1 MTWYTILRMAYKL
14 RFLPIG
20 GIVGVTKNMY
30 VYELYKDDQLQ
41 DILIVDCGIGFPKVQ
56 EFGVD
61 FEIPDISYLE
71 DKTDKIR
78 AIVLTHAH
86 EDHISAVRFHYN
98 KLGRPRIYTTKLT
111 SLFVQNKAK
120 EQGVKLDIDI
130 IDFEHLYPIGG
141 FTVKFIRMTHS
152 IPDTTQLLIKTPAG
166 AIYHGSDFKID
177 VTPPFGYAPD
187 FYEIAKAGKEGVLC
201 LLSDSL
207 GSDRP
212 GFTDSESVVGKTFE
226 DEIRTTQGKFIMT
239 TFASNIS
246 RVRQCAEAAVKFNR
260 KVCLLGRSLMTN
272 TALVKDL
279 GYFPIPESCIVSE
292 RDLKKYKP
300 HQLCIIATGSQGQY
314 GSAMARIAMGEHKYV
329 QVQKG
334 DKVVFS
340 SDPIPGNEENVYE
353 LIEHLYKQEADVRYS
368 DVHDALHA
376 SGHGSQG
383 DMLLLMRMV
392 NAKYLIPIGGTVIFQ
407 RHYRDLARR
416 MGYEDK
422 NVFLLEEGQTVEFV
436 GGNARL
442 GKKLHTKNVYVDA
455 YGVGDVGEVILRDR
469 QTLATEG
476 FVFIVIKVDAQNKL
490 IEKPEC
496 VSRGFV
502 YGKGKG
508 ADREKIFSGAGDLIQ
523 KIFDEAQGV
532 LPLHRDVITKL
543 ERYFEKQT
551 NKQPLVVV
559 ELLKL

>member
-1 MTWYTILRMAYKL
+1 MATAYKL
-14 RFLPIG
+14 RFVPIG

-30 VYELYKDDQLQ
+30 CYELYKDNELK
-41 DILIVDCGIGFPKVQ
+41 DILLVDCGIGFPKVQ

-61 FEIPDISYLE
+61 FEIPDITYLE
-71 DKTDKIR
+71 DKVDKIR
-78 AIVLTHAH
+78 GLMLTHAH

-120 EQGVKLDIDI
+120 EQGVKLDVEV
-130 IDFEHLYPIGG
+130 IDFRKSYVLGG
-141 FTVKFIRMTHS
+141 FDVKFIRMTHS
-152 IPDTTQLLIKTPAG
+152 IPDTTQLLIKTPVG
-166 AIYHGSDFKID
+166 AIYHGCDYKID
-177 VTPPFGYAPD
+177 LTPPFGYGPD

-201 LLSDSL
+201 FLSDSL

-212 GFTDSESVVGKTFE
+212 GFTASESVVGKSFE
-226 DEIRTTQGKFIMT
+226 DEIRTTKGMFLMT

-246 RVRQCAEAAVKFNR
+246 RVRQCAEAALKFNR
-260 KVCLLGRSLMTN
+260 KICLLGRSLVTN
-272 TALVKDL
+272 TGLVKDL
-279 GYFPIPESCIVSE
+279 GYFPIPESHIISE
-292 RDLKKYKP
+292 KDLKKYKP
-300 HQLCIIATGSQGQY
+300 HEICIIATGSQGQY
-314 GSAMARIAMGEHKYV
+314 GSAMARIAMGEHRFV
-329 QVQKG
+329 QVKKG

-340 SDPIPGNEENVYE
+340 SDPIPGNEEQVNE
-353 LIEHLYKQEADVRYS
+353 LIEHLYLQEADVKYNKGGN
-368 DVHDALHA
+368 DLHT

-383 DMLLLMRMV
+383 DMLLMMRML
-392 NAKYLIPIGGTVIFQ
+392 NAKYLIPIGGTVLFQ

-416 MGYEDK
+416 MNYRDED
-422 NVFLLEEGQTVEFV
+422 VFLLGEGQTVEFEN
-436 GGNARL
+436 GKAKL
-442 GKKLHTKNVYVDA
+442 GKKILTKNVYVDA

-476 FVFIVIKVDAQNKL
+476 FVFIVVKVDSQGKL
-490 IEKPEC
+490 ISKPEC

-508 ADREKIFSGAGDLIQ
+508 ADRDKIFEGAGDLIDDMF
-523 KIFDEAQGV
+523 KAAKGAV
-532 LPLHRDVITKL
+532 PLHRDMITKL

-559 ELLKL
+559 EVLKL

>member
-1 MTWYTILRMAYKL
+1 MAYKL

-30 VYELYKDDQLQ
+30 VYELYNNGELQ
-41 DILIVDCGIGFPKVQ
+41 DILLVDCGIGFPKVQ

-61 FEIPDISYLE
+61 FEIPDITYLE
-71 DKTDKIR
+71 DKVDKIR
-78 AIVLTHAH
+78 GLLLTHAH

-120 EQGVKLDIDI
+120 EMNVKLDVEI
-130 IDFEHLYPIGG
+130 IDFRKTYMLGH
-141 FTVKFIRMTHS
+141 FDAKFIRATHS
-152 IPDTTQLLIKTPAG
+152 IPDTTHILIKTPAG
-166 AIYHGSDFKID
+166 SIYHGSDFKMD
-177 VTPPFGYAPD
+177 LTPPFGYAPD

-226 DEIRTTQGKFIMT
+226 DEIRTTTGLFVMT

-246 RVRQCAEAAVKFNR
+246 RIRQCAEAAVKFNR
-260 KVCLLGRSLMTN
+260 KICLLGRSLVTN

-279 GYFPIPESCIVSE
+279 GYFPIPDSFLIEE
-292 RDLKKYKP
+292 KHLGKYKP
-300 HQLCIIATGSQGQY
+300 HQLCIIATGSQGQF
-314 GSAMARIAMGEHKYV
+314 GSAMARIAFGDHKYV
-329 QVQKG
+329 HIKKG

-340 SDPIPGNEENVYE
+340 SDPIPGNEDNVNE
-353 LIEHLYKQEADVRYS
+353 LIEHLYVLGADVRYS
-368 DVHDALHA
+368 DVHDGLHA

-392 NAKYLIPIGGTVIFQ
+392 GAKYLIPIGGTVLFQ

-416 MGYEDK
+416 MNYDDK
-422 NVFLLEEGQTVEFV
+422 DVFLLEEGQTVEFEN
-436 GGNARL
+436 GKAAL
-442 GKKLHTKNVYVDA
+442 GKKVVTKNVYVDA
-455 YGVGDVGEVILRDR
+455 YGVGDVGDVILRDR

-476 FVFIVIKVDAQNKL
+476 IVFVVVKYDLENKL
-490 IEKPEC
+490 VGKPEC
-496 VSRGFV
+496 ISRGFV
-502 YGKGKG
+502 HGKGKNT
-508 ADREKIFSGAGDLIQ
+508 DKEKIFVGAGGVIEDLFAGQ
-523 KIFDEAQGV
+523 KGT
-532 LPLHRDVITKL
+532 LPLQRDMITRL

-551 NKQPLVVV
+551 GKQPLVVV
-559 ELLKL
+559 EMLRV

>member
-1 MTWYTILRMAYKL
+1 MSYKL
-14 RFLPIG
+14 RFIPLG

-30 VYELYKDDQLQ
+30 VYELYNNDELQ
-41 DILIVDCGIGFPKVQ
+41 DILIVDCGIGFPKVA

-61 FEIPDISYLE
+61 FEIPDITYLE
-71 DKTDKIR
+71 DKVDKIR
-78 AIVLTHAH
+78 GMLLTHAH

-98 KLGRPRIYTTKLT
+98 KLGKPRIYTTKLT

-120 EQGVKLDIDI
+120 EMNVKLNVEI
-130 IDFEHLYPIGG
+130 IDFRKSYMLGD
-141 FTVKFIRMTHS
+141 FDVKFIRATHS
-152 IPDTTQLLIKTPAG
+152 IPDTTHILIKSPAG
-166 AIYHGSDFKID
+166 SIYHGSDFKMD
-177 VTPPFGYAPD
+177 LTPPFGYAPD

-212 GFTDSESVVGKTFE
+212 GFTDSESAVGKTIE
-226 DEIRTTQGKFIMT
+226 DEIRTTSGLFVMT

-260 KVCLLGRSLMTN
+260 KICLLGRSLVTN

-279 GYFPIPESCIVSE
+279 GYFPIPESFLIE
-292 RDLKKYKP
+292 EKNLGKYKP
-300 HQLCIIATGSQGQY
+300 HQLCIIATGAQGQY
-314 GSAMARIAMGEHKYV
+314 GSAMARIAFGDHKYV
-329 QVQKG
+329 HIKRG

-340 SDPIPGNEENVYE
+340 SDPIPGKDNVNE
-353 LIEHLYKQEADVRYS
+353 LIEQLYILGADVKYS
-368 DVHDALHA
+368 DVHDGLHA

-392 NAKYLIPIGGTVIFQ
+392 GAKYLIPIGGTVLFQ
-407 RHYRDLARR
+407 RHYRSLAKR
-416 MGYEDK
+416 MNYDDRD
-422 NVFLLEEGQTVEFV
+422 VFLLAEGETVEFEH
-436 GGNARL
+436 GKASL
-442 GKKLHTKNVYVDA
+442 GKKVHTKNVYVDA

-476 FVFIVIKVDAQNKL
+476 FVFVVVKIDAQNKL
-490 IEKPEC
+490 VGRPEC

-502 YGKGKG
+502 YGKGKNT
-508 ADREKIFSGAGDLIQ
+508 DKDKLFKGAGDVVSDV
-523 KIFDEAQGV
+523 FDAHKGS
-532 LPLHRDVITKL
+532 LPVQRDIIMKL

-551 NKQPLVVV
+551 NKKPLVLV
-559 ELLKL
+559 EMLRV

>member
-1 MTWYTILRMAYKL
+1 MAYKL
-14 RFLPIG
+14 RFIPLG

-30 VYELYKDDQLQ
+30 VYELYKDDQLK

-61 FEIPDISYLE
+61 FEIPDITYLE
-71 DKTDKIR
+71 DKVDKIR
-78 AIVLTHAH
+78 GLMLTHGH

-120 EQGVKLDIDI
+120 EQGVKLDVELID
-130 IDFEHLYPIGG
+130 LRRTYMLGG
-141 FTVKFIRMTHS
+141 FDVKFIRMTHS

-166 AIYHGSDFKID
+166 TIYHGSDYKID
-177 VTPPFGYAPD
+177 LTPPFGWGPD
-187 FYEIAKAGKEGVLC
+187 FFEIAKAGREGVLC
-201 LLSDSL
+201 LLSDCL

-226 DEIRTTQGKFIMT
+226 DEIRTTKGKFIMT

-260 KVCLLGRSLMTN
+260 KVCLLGRSLVTN
-272 TALVKDL
+272 TDLVKDL
-279 GYFPIPESCIVSE
+279 GYFPIAESSLVKE

-300 HQLCIIATGSQGQY
+300 YQLCLIATGSQGQY

-329 QVQKG
+329 QVEKG

-340 SDPIPGNEENVYE
+340 SDPIPGNEEQVYE
-353 LIEHLYKQEADVRYS
+353 LIEHLYKMEADVRYS
-368 DVHDALHA
+368 GVHEALHA

-383 DMLLLMRMV
+383 DMLLMMKMV
-392 NAKYLIPIGGTVIFQ
+392 GAKYLIPIGGTVLFQ

-416 MGYEDK
+416 MNYEDS
-422 NVFLLEEGQTVEFV
+422 NVFLLEEGQTVEFAD
-436 GGNARL
+436 GKARM
-442 GKKLHTKNVYVDA
+442 GKRVLTKNVYVDA

-476 FVFIVIKVDAQNKL
+476 FVFIVVKVDSQNKL
-490 IEKPEC
+490 IERPEC
-496 VSRGFV
+496 TSRGFV

-508 ADREKIFSGAGDLIQ
+508 ADREKIFDGAGEVIQ
-523 KIFDEAQGV
+523 KMFSEANGQV
-532 LPLHRDVITKL
+532 PLHRDMITKL

-559 ELLKL
+559 EVLRV